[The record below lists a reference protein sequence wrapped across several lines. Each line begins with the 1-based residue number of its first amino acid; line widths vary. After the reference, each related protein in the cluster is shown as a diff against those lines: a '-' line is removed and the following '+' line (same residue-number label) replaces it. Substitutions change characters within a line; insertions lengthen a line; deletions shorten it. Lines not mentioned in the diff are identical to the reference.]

1 MGVDAAANS
10 ERRPRHIAI
19 IMDGNG
25 RWARRR
31 LMPRMA
37 GHRAGV
43 GSVRSVVRACGQQG
57 VEVLTLFAFSS
68 ENWRRPRE
76 EVGALMEL
84 FISALQRE
92 ARELDRNNVRLHIV
106 GERSALPERLQQQIA
121 VAEETTAGNTGLTLL
136 IAANYGGRWDIAE
149 AARRLARQVE
159 AGTLSVDAVDE
170 SLLAGQMALNQWPDP
185 DLFIRTGGERRISN
199 FLIWQLAYAEL
210 YFTDTLWPD
219 FDGQALG
226 QAIEWFGGR
235 QRRFGRTGEQVETG
249 NHGS

>member
-106 GERSALPERLQQQIA
+106 GERSALPERLQQQIT

-235 QRRFGRTGEQVETG
+235 QRRFGRTGEQVETD